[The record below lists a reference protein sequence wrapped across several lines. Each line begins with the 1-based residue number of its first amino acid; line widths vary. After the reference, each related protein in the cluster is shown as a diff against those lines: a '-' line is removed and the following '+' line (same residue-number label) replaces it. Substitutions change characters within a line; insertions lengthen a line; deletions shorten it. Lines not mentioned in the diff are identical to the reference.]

1 MTGRSTLNFI
11 LKSIFLGIT
20 VAVLLLLFLPDL
32 RQGNGL
38 ATSWFAT
45 PSVSANRE
53 SYFGALSR
61 SAPAVVNI
69 YSVSIENDTGLF
81 RNQPRERTSL
91 GSGVIMTENGYILT
105 CHHVVQD
112 ADSIYVAVQ
121 DGRVLEA
128 QIVGTDPLTDLAV
141 LKVTA
146 DNLHIIPQ
154 VSEPDTH
161 VGDVVMAIGN
171 PFDLGQTI
179 TQGIVSRAGRNGLS
193 NYVDFIQTDAVLNQG
208 NSGGALV
215 DSNGILLGITNANFQ
230 VRDSRNRVRNVDGIN
245 FAVPYELAK
254 RVMDEII
261 SNGRVIRGQLGFIG
275 SENRNRPG
283 IDVTAVA
290 KGSPADVAGLQPGD
304 IIVAIDGVQLES
316 ASKTLDMIAET
327 TPGTELDIE
336 ISRDGRSLS
345 IKATVAE
352 LRTNQ

>member
-1 MTGRSTLNFI
+1 M
-11 LKSIFLGIT
+11 
-20 VAVLLLLFLPDL
+20 
-32 RQGNGL
+32 
-38 ATSWFAT
+38 
-45 PSVSANRE
+45 SASRE
-53 SYFGALSR
+53 SYFAPLSR

-81 RNQPRERTSL
+81 RNQPRERASL

-105 CHHVVQD
+105 CHHVVEN

-121 DGRVLEA
+121 DGRILEA
-128 QIVGTDPLTDLAV
+128 QIVGNDPLTDLAV

-154 VSEPDTH
+154 VSEPDIH

-254 RVMDEII
+254 RVMDKII
-261 SNGRVIRGQLGFIG
+261 NNGRVIRGQLGFIG
-275 SENRNRPG
+275 GEYRNRPG
-283 IDVTAVA
+283 IEVTAVA
-290 KGSPADVAGLQPGD
+290 NGSAADEAGLQPGD
-304 IIVAIDGVQLES
+304 IILAIDGIRLES

-327 TPGTELDIE
+327 APGTTLELE
-336 ISRDGRSLS
+336 ISRGGNPLT
-345 IKATVAE
+345 INALVAE
-352 LRTNQ
+352 LRAQE